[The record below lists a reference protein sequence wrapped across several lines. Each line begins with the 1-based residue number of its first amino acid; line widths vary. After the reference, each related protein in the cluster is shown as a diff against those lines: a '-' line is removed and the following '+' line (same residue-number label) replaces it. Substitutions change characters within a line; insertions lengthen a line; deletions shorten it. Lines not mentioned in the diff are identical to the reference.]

1 MWAFGDVV
9 GSTERGG
16 GMSYRD
22 LINNFSVTPV
32 GRWMA
37 KTIASRVDPTIYK
50 LTGGRFTLT
59 GPPTIPMLS
68 LTTTGRKSGKERTV
82 QLGYTEDGDDVL
94 IVASNF
100 GGTSHPAWSFNLD
113 ANPAATIRLGAA
125 TKTVVAKRL
134 TDSEKAILWPKIAET
149 IPQMKSYVK
158 RTDRNIKVYR
168 LASR

>member
-1 MWAFGDVV
+1 
-9 GSTERGG
+9 
-16 GMSYRD
+16 MSYRD
-22 LINNFSVTPV
+22 FINDFSVTPL

-50 LTGGRFTLT
+50 LTGGRFTIT

-68 LTTTGRKSGKERTV
+68 LTTLGRKTGKERTV
-82 QLGYTEDGDDVL
+82 QLGYAKDGDDLL

-100 GGTSHPAWSFNLD
+100 GGTNHPAWSHNLD
-113 ANPAATIRLGAA
+113 ASPKATIRVG
-125 TKTVVAKRL
+125 TKNLPVVAKRL
-134 TDSEKAILWPKIAET
+134 TDSEKAILWPRIAET

-168 LASR
+168 LTAR